1 MTDSLRSEILAPP
14 RPHVRHAL
22 VVALGCGAIG
32 AAVGLAAMPRT
43 ETITPTATIQLV
55 PVMVPAAAPAPS
67 AQPLQSRELALVFS
81 AGGASYMK
89 LTEIGESAEIM
100 PKHDKPLLVRDDGVE
115 AAIANVQ
122 LADVPQAYRRW
133 QGRTVKVDNTCETT
147 VTGFAVVSRLTG
159 ETGYAG
165 VDAETWSANHVIESG
180 HVVLAARLAGC
191 AGTFARDAA
200 LPAVIVPRELSNEAL
215 VDQARA
221 ALIESAPA
229 REAQIDYS
237 EIVQSGNW
245 WDAEGAQLSAK
256 IVTHPTTG
264 VTWVSMHGHIDEG
277 CGGPQANVW
286 GLFRVEADGSLA
298 AVQLRKLDGLWS
310 IDQLVDLENDG
321 ELEVIGKPWIG
332 LDTVVVRA
340 SGEEIARLTVP
351 FFGCPC

>member
-1 MTDSLRSEILAPP
+1 MTDLLRSEILAPN
-14 RPHVRHAL
+14 RPHVRHTL

-32 AAVGLAAMPRT
+32 AAVGLSAMPRT
-43 ETITPTATIQLV
+43 ETIAPAATIQLV
-55 PVMVPAAAPAPS
+55 PVMIPAPGPAPS
-67 AQPLQSRELALVFS
+67 AQPVRSRELALVFS

-89 LTEIGESAEIM
+89 LTEIGEGAEIK
-100 PKHDKPLLVRDDGVE
+100 PKHERPRLVSDDGVE

-122 LADVPQAYRRW
+122 VADVPQAYRRW
-133 QGRTVKVDNTCETT
+133 QGRTVKIDNTCETT

-165 VDAETWSANHVIESG
+165 VDADSWSANNVLESG
-180 HVVLAARLAGC
+180 NVVLAARLAGC
-191 AGTFARDAA
+191 TGTFARDAA
-200 LPAVIVPRELSNEAL
+200 LPPVIVPRELGDEAL
-215 VDQARA
+215 VSQARA
-221 ALIESAPA
+221 ALIESAAA
-229 REAQIDYS
+229 RDAQAEYS
-237 EIVQSGNW
+237 AIVPSGNW

-264 VTWVSMHGHIDEG
+264 VTWVSMHGHMDEG

-310 IDQLVDLENDG
+310 IDQLVDLDNDG
-321 ELEVIGKPWIG
+321 ELEVIGRPWLG
-332 LDTVVVRA
+332 LDTVVVSA
-340 SGEEIARLTVP
+340 SGEELARLSVP